1 MKMGSDLG
9 KMYRRNYMVK
19 SQLNSLEAKSR
30 ALNEKITDETKI
42 DEWAESYITRA
53 DAQIDDVSDYMNFR
67 NLGGLN
73 KRMGHV
79 LMKPKPSRALPA
91 PKLPIYGQQRQP
103 APPKVVP
110 PKDSDGDGVPD
121 DQDKYP
127 GDPTEWADSDND
139 GVPDN
144 FDEYGGLQGF
154 TDFLPQVTGGNTLG
168 AVLMLGL
175 MGATL
180 GVVTY
185 DEYRGKRNVKSML
198 VPRLKRMGLF
208 AAGGAGLAI
217 AYQGVVGAGQ
227 KTGLY

>member
-1 MKMGSDLG
+1 MGSDLG

-30 ALNEKITDETKI
+30 ALNEKITGETKI

-79 LMKPKPSRALPA
+79 LIKPKPSPALPA
-91 PKLPIYGQQRQP
+91 PKLPIYGQQRQA
-103 APPKVVP
+103 APPPSKP
-110 PKDSDGDGVPD
+110 AADRDRDGVPD
-121 DQDKYP
+121 KKDKFP
-127 GDPTEWADSDND
+127 DDPNEWADIDND
-139 GVPDN
+139 GVGDN
-144 FDEYGGLQGF
+144 NDLFGGV

-198 VPRLKRMGLF
+198 VPRLKRMGIYG
-208 AAGGAGLAI
+208 AGGVALAV
-217 AYQGVVGAGQ
+217 AYQSVVGAGQ
-227 KTGLY
+227 KTGWY

>member
-30 ALNEKITDETKI
+30 ALNEKITDETQI

-67 NLGGLN
+67 NLG
-73 KRMGHV
+73 
-79 LMKPKPSRALPA
+79 S
-91 PKLPIYGQQRQP
+91 
-103 APPKVVP
+103 
-110 PKDSDGDGVPD
+110 
-121 DQDKYP
+121 
-127 GDPTEWADSDND
+127 
-139 GVPDN
+139 
-144 FDEYGGLQGF
+144 LQGF